1 MTATTPPHL
10 ADLTLSYVTPDRVDE
25 YLATVLRGFHE
36 DYTAELWRP
45 YQAVFEPERNFGF
58 AVDGRW
64 VSTCGAYTQQM
75 IVPGG
80 SVPIAAVTLVTVHPS
95 YRRRGLLRQMMTHQL
110 EGIANR
116 GIEPVALLWAS
127 EAPIYGR
134 FGYGE
139 TLSRLRLSGQTHALT
154 WAPGVQFDGS
164 VGEVERAEFLL
175 AAKRLRE
182 SWLADRPGAL
192 ARNDAWWEIRLHDP
206 EPWRKGAPAYRFV
219 LHFAGDGQP
228 DGYAVFRVK
237 EGGPDGQAEVVVH
250 SVDAGTGLAYAGLW
264 RFLLS
269 LDLVR
274 SFAWH
279 DAPMD
284 DPLRLLVTDPRAI
297 RAELADGTYARLV
310 DVPAALEARRY
321 AAEIDV
327 VIGVTDQL
335 LARNDRTFR
344 LQGGPDGAE
353 VKPSR
358 RKPDVTMDVREL
370 GALYLGGTSPAT
382 LHRAGLVF
390 EQSPGAVARIAAAFA
405 WDRLPYCN
413 DYF

>member
-1 MTATTPPHL
+1 MTTPPHL
-10 ADLTLSYVTPDRVDE
+10 AELALTYATPDRIDE
-25 YLATVLRGFHE
+25 YIAAVLRGFHT
-36 DYTAELWRP
+36 DYANPELWQP
-45 YQAVFEPERNFGF
+45 YRAVFEPERSFGF
-58 AVDGRW
+58 TVDDRW
-64 VSTCGAYTQQM
+64 ISSCSAYTQRM
-75 IVPGG
+75 TAPGG

-110 EGIANR
+110 EGIATR

-139 TLSRLRLSGQTHALT
+139 TLSRLRLAGQTRALT
-154 WAPGVQFDGS
+154 FAPGVSFDGS
-164 VGEVERAEFLL
+164 VGEVERAEFLPV
-175 AAKRLRE
+175 AQRLRQ
-182 SWLADRPGAL
+182 SWLATRPGAL
-192 ARNDAWWEIRLHDP
+192 ERTDGWWNVRLHDP
-206 EPWRKGAPAYRFV
+206 EPWRRGASAYRFV
-219 LHFAGDGQP
+219 LHFAADGAA

-237 EGGPDGQAEVVVH
+237 EDGPDGYGELIVH
-250 SVDAGTGLAYAGLW
+250 SVDAATGPAYATLW

-274 SFAWH
+274 SFSWH
-279 DAPMD
+279 DAPVD
-284 DPLRLLVTDPRAI
+284 EPLRLLVTDPRAI
-297 RAELADGTYARLV
+297 KAELADGTYARLV
-310 DVPAALEARRY
+310 DVPAALMARRY

-327 VIGVTDQL
+327 VIEVTDPM
-335 LARNDRTFR
+335 LALNDRTFR

-358 RKPDVTMDVREL
+358 RRPDVSMNVREL
-370 GALYLGGTSPAT
+370 GAIYLGGISPAS
-382 LHRAGLVF
+382 LRQAGLVT
-390 EQSPGAVARIAAAFA
+390 EHASGTVGRVAAAFA

>member
-1 MTATTPPHL
+1 MTTPPHL
-10 ADLTLSYVTPDRVDE
+10 ADLELTYVTADRVDE
-25 YLATVLRGFHE
+25 YFAAVLRGFHD
-36 DYTAELWRP
+36 DYNPELWRP
-45 YQAVFEPERNFGF
+45 FHAVFEPERNFGF
-58 AVDGRW
+58 TVDGRW
-64 VSTCGAYTQQM
+64 VSTCGAYTMQM
-75 IVPGG
+75 RVPGG
-80 SVPIAAVTLVTVHPS
+80 AAPVAAITLVTVHPS

-110 EGIANR
+110 QGVATR

-139 TLSRLRLSGQTHALT
+139 TLSRLRLSGQTRAL
-154 WAPGVQFDGS
+154 ALGQGVQLDGS
-164 VGEVERAEFLL
+164 VGEVERDEFLPV
-175 AAKRLRE
+175 AQRLRK

-192 ARNDAWWEIRLHDP
+192 ERSEAWWEIRLFDP
-206 EPWRKGAPAYRFV
+206 EQWRKGASAYRFV
-219 LHFAGDGQP
+219 LHFAADGSP
-228 DGYAVFRVK
+228 DGYAQFRVK
-237 EGGPDGQAEVVVH
+237 EEGADGSAEVDVH
-250 SVDAGTGLAYAGLW
+250 SIDAATAPAYASLW
-264 RFLLS
+264 RFLLG

-274 SFAWH
+274 GFSWH

-297 RAELADGTYARLV
+297 KAELTDGTYARLV
-310 DVPAALEARRY
+310 DVPAALTARRY

-327 VIGVTDQL
+327 VIGVVDPM
-335 LARNDRTFR
+335 LAQNDRAFR

-358 RKPDVTMDVREL
+358 RKPDLSMNVREL
-370 GALYLGGTSPAT
+370 GAIYLGGVSPAA
-382 LHRAGLVF
+382 LHRAGLVT
-390 EQSPGAVARIAAAFA
+390 EHTRGVVSRLAGAFT